1 MLILHGF
8 CQYLCDKELKLVL
21 KKPLNPTWNLENI
34 FPGGSESPQFA
45 AYLTALTAEIA
56 DLKGQV
62 EALSPLAQ
70 TPQWEQAI
78 SQIQNVMV
86 QLRQASAFISCLTA
100 QNVNDMK
107 AKLLSGR
114 VREIGAELSTVLT
127 AFDERLKRFPE
138 GQWQEF
144 LRQPQFNDLAFALN
158 ERRLRANNRLDAD
171 RENLANDLAID
182 GYHAWSDLY
191 YTIVGR
197 INIDVE
203 VDGAKK
209 AVSPGQAANLLAHK
223 DRSVRQQVFAKYE
236 QAWADNAELL
246 SNCLNHIAGFR
257 LNLYRHRKWDDVL
270 QEPLEINRMSPKTL
284 EAMWDT
290 ITKGK
295 GKIVQYFKRKAELL
309 GVDQLAWYD
318 QDAPLTL
325 SAAPQAEAQASMD
338 YDQGAEFI
346 VTQFASFDPYL
357 AQFAASA
364 LENRWVEAEDRPGKR
379 AGGFCTSFPESRQSR
394 IFMTYS
400 GTLSNVAT
408 LAHELGHAYHQHVM
422 DGLPQLN
429 QRYAMNVA
437 ETASTFA
444 ELLVADAAIKT
455 AASPQQ
461 RLILLD
467 DKIGRT
473 VAFFMNIHARFLFET
488 RFYER
493 RKQGLVS
500 VDELNEL
507 MLNAQKEAYLDS
519 LAQYHPYFWASKLHF
534 YITGTP
540 FYNFPYTFGY
550 LFSLGIY
557 ARAQAEGPAF
567 ADKYRALLRDTGRM
581 QVEDLARKHLGV
593 DLTRPDFWQD
603 AVNLALADVDRFLAE
618 RI

>member
-1 MLILHGF
+1 MLR
-8 CQYLCDKELKLVL
+8 
-21 KKPLNPTWNLENI
+21 KPLNPTWNLENI

-45 AYLTALTAEIA
+45 AHLTELTTDIDVLQNQVAALTP
-56 DLKGQV
+56 
-62 EALSPLAQ
+62 LSKAA
-70 TPQWEQAI
+70 QWEQAI
-78 SQIQNVMV
+78 DQLQNVLV
-86 QLRQASAFISCLTA
+86 KLRQAGAFTGCLTA
-100 QNVNDMK
+100 QDVNDTK
-107 AKLLSGR
+107 AKLLSGQ
-114 VREIGAELSTVLT
+114 VRQIGASLGTVLT
-127 AFDERLKRFPE
+127 AFDEILKRFSD

-144 LRQPQFNDLAFALN
+144 LRQPQFSDLAFVLN
-158 ERRLRANNRLDAD
+158 ERRERASKRLDAG
-171 RENLANDLAID
+171 RENLANDLALD

-191 YTIVGR
+191 YAIVGR
-197 INIDVE
+197 INIDVD

-209 AVSPGQAANLLAHK
+209 TVSPGQAANLLANP
-223 DRSVRQQVFAKYE
+223 DRLVRQQVFAKYE
-236 QAWADNAELL
+236 QAWKENSELL

-257 LNLYRHRKWDDVL
+257 LNLYRHRSWDDFL
-270 QEPLEINRMSPKTL
+270 SEPLEINRMSAQTL
-284 EAMWDT
+284 AVMWET

-295 GKIVQYFKRKAELL
+295 AKVAQYFKRKAELL
-309 GVDQLAWYD
+309 GVEQLAWYD
-318 QDAPLTL
+318 LDAPLTGTAD
-325 SAAPQAEAQASMD
+325 SQAESQARMD
-338 YDQGAEFI
+338 YDQGADFI
-346 VTQFASFDPYL
+346 VGQFQSFDPYL
-357 AQFAASA
+357 AKFAASA
-364 LENRWVEAEDRPGKR
+364 LENRWVEAEDRLGKR
-379 AGGFCTSFPESRQSR
+379 AGGFCTSFPQSKQSR

-444 ELLVADAAIKT
+444 ELLVADAAIKN
-455 AASPQQ
+455 AATPQQ
-461 RLILLD
+461 RLILLE
-467 DKIGRT
+467 DKIQRT

-488 RFYER
+488 RFYQR

-500 VDELNEL
+500 VDELNGL

-567 ADKYRALLRDTGRM
+567 AEKYRALLRDTGRM
-581 QVEDLARKHLGV
+581 QVEDLARKHLGA
-593 DLTRPDFWQD
+593 DLTKPDFWQE
-603 AVNLALADVDRFLAE
+603 AVDLALADVDQFLSE
-618 RI
+618 PI